1 MPLGSLLGPLEALL
15 GGLKSEKMPTV
26 PRENHFFINTGLWF
40 FEDPNGPLGLILVPL
55 GQIWSQNGSQHGCK
69 FDQKVG
75 QPFIKK
81 IEKMGALLGIILGFN
96 FSLFRDRRAK
106 AFSTID
112 QIMLICFIDF
122 ESHFGTFGCL
132 LGAFLGFL
140 RFSWEVSG
148 PKNVKKLVVF

>member
-40 FEDPNGPLGLILVPL
+40 FEDLNGPLGLILVPL

-75 QPFIKK
+75 PQIIKK
-81 IEKMGALLGIILGFN
+81 NIKMGALLG
-96 FSLFRDRRAK
+96 
-106 AFSTID
+106 
-112 QIMLICFIDF
+112 FI
-122 ESHFGTFGCL
+122 
-132 LGAFLGFL
+132 
-140 RFSWEVSG
+140 
-148 PKNVKKLVVF
+148 

>member
-1 MPLGSLLGPLEALL
+1 MIKKMTAQRVPKWVPKVRKSETAGLRHLLSGFRFFIFFIDFESHFGTLWVPLGSLLGPLEALL

-75 QPFIKK
+75 PKIIKK
-81 IEKMGALLGIILGFN
+81 NIKNGSPPG
-96 FSLFRDRRAK
+96 
-106 AFSTID
+106 
-112 QIMLICFIDF
+112 C
-122 ESHFGTFGCL
+122 HFGFQI
-132 LGAFLGFL
+132 F
-140 RFSWEVSG
+140 
-148 PKNVKKLVVF
+148 VKSRSPG